1 MNRDIDN
8 SLYAIWLTKE
18 VNTLTSNKTIHIKE
32 SEVKKLPHSCFIWIG
47 DRTKK
52 KTWHLPYRDGTGEL
66 VNGVYEN
73 AGSISIP
80 ILKAISVAMSNS
92 YPSAPTA
99 PHQIKTKIKK
109 LLKQYNIDE
118 YQGGDM
124 NIKKEFSMTEATM
137 TGQFKENK
145 IDKGNRIISNVAI
158 MRASTPNIYI
168 GGTKGTVFTENF
180 RRQVASF
187 LNGTKAYCDHSSP
200 WKKEDTGGVRSSKD
214 VIGFYENGNLDSNG
228 VVRGD
233 LHYLSSEAEW
243 LEPRI
248 EEMAGNFG
256 LSIDASGIMEFNSE
270 TEMADAIECTQL
282 KSVDLV
288 TEPGSTVNIFESKTE
303 EHEEE
308 EIMDLSKT
316 TLAELLE
323 SRPDLV
329 ATIKESA
336 NKDLADKG
344 EIENLTAEVE
354 KLTEAN
360 KAQESKLDEYQVA
373 EKLAEK
379 TEAVDKLI
387 VESKIPEDGITDVF
401 KSQLMEAKDDDAR
414 KALIDDRK
422 LLMEGKKATKKTG
435 VIGMGDENTDDEE
448 IQESAEEVTSEFKMA
463 MEE

>member
-1 MNRDIDN
+1 MNRDIN
-8 SLYAIWLTKE
+8 NELYAIWLTKE
-18 VNTLTSNKTIHIKE
+18 VSTLNSNKEIHIQENDIKR
-32 SEVKKLPHSCFIWIG
+32 LPASCFLWIG
-47 DRTKK
+47 DRDKK
-52 KTWHLPYRDGTGEL
+52 NKWYLPYRSGTGEV
-66 VNGVYEN
+66 VNGVYES
-73 AGSISIP
+73 AGAVSIP
-80 ILKAISVAMSNS
+80 ILKAIATAMSED
-92 YPSAPTA
+92 YPSHPIA

-109 LLKQYNIDE
+109 LLKQYNIND
-118 YQGGDM
+118 YQEATM
-124 NIKKEFSMTEATM
+124 NEKKTFSMTEATM
-137 TGQFKENK
+137 TGQFRENK
-145 IDKGNRIISNVAI
+145 IDKKARTISNVAI

-180 RRQVASF
+180 RKQVASF
-187 LNGTKAYCDHSSP
+187 LSGTKAYVDHTSP

-214 VIGFYENGNLDSNG
+214 VIGFYENGRLDSDG

-233 LHYLSSEAEW
+233 LHYLSSESAW

-248 EEMAGNFG
+248 EEMADKCG
-256 LSIDASGIMEFNSE
+256 LSIDASGIMEMNAE
-270 TEMADAIECTQL
+270 TEMAEAIECTQL

-336 NKDLADKG
+336 TKDLSTKG
-344 EIENLTAEVE
+344 EIETLKAEVE

-360 KAQESKLDEYQVA
+360 KVQASKLDEYQVA

-379 TEAVDKLI
+379 TEVVESIIA
-387 VESKIPEDGITDVF
+387 ESKIPEEGITDVF
-401 KSQLMEAKDDDAR
+401 KSQLMEAKDDEAR
-414 KALIDDRK
+414 QALIDDRK
-422 LLMEGKKATKKTG
+422 ALMEGKKTTKKSG
-435 VIGMGDENTDDEE
+435 VTGMGDENTEEE
-448 IQESAEEVTSEFKMA
+448 IQESTTDITSEFKSA
-463 MEE
+463 VEA